1 MMVETTNGAATL
13 GTRVAGNGTSLL
25 LRGVKKAFADVKAVD
40 GVDLEVARGEC
51 FGLLGPNGAG
61 KTTTIEI
68 CEGLTTPDAGTV
80 ELLGLKWGANANELR
95 QRIGIQLQET
105 QFPEKL
111 TVEETLR
118 LFRSF
123 FKRGISVEESI
134 KTAQLEEK
142 RGARVGG
149 LSGGQKQRLAM
160 ATALVGDPELL
171 FLDEPTTGLD
181 PQARRHLWDLV
192 DDLKHAGRTIIL
204 TTHYM
209 DEAERLCD
217 RVAIMDHGNV
227 IALGTPNELIA
238 SIGGEDIV
246 EFAVV
251 ESIDSPV
258 PKGEGPA
265 TSGGVIGSPVPKG
278 EGSPP
283 HGPGPVRGDPGP
295 GAPSSVGGSPVP
307 TVSSPHGRVDAGMLL
322 GIPGVKS
329 HRVDAGLHQL
339 AVSETHTVVPRIFT
353 ALTEHGLHLS
363 EFRTH
368 SATLEDVFVRLTGR
382 NLRDE

>member
-1 MMVETTNGAATL
+1 MNDATKLAAK
-13 GTRVAGNGTSLL
+13 GRPAAGRKAPPLL
-25 LRGVKKAFADVKAVD
+25 IRGLRKAFADVQAVD
-40 GVDLEVARGEC
+40 GLDLEVARGEC

-68 CEGLTTPDAGTV
+68 CEGLTAADEGTV
-80 ELLGLKWGANANELR
+80 ELLGLSWKNGAGQLR

-111 TVEETLR
+111 TVEETLS

-123 FKRGISVEESI
+123 YHHGISVDESI
-134 KTAQLEEK
+134 RTAQLEEK
-142 RGARVGG
+142 RKSRVGG

-160 ATALVGDPELL
+160 ACALVGDPELL

-192 DDLKHAGRTIIL
+192 DALKQAGRTIIL

-209 DEAERLCD
+209 EEAERLCD
-217 RVAIMDHGNV
+217 RVAIMDHGRV
-227 IALGTPNELIA
+227 IALGTPQQLIA
-238 SIGGEDIV
+238 TVGGEDIV
-246 EFAVV
+246 EFAVSSQAS
-251 ESIDSPV
+251 ESRP
-258 PKGEGPA
+258 GA
-265 TSGGVIGSPVPKG
+265 
-278 EGSPP
+278 
-283 HGPGPVRGDPGP
+283 PGPVLGVLINQPVRGVVDPEKLT
-295 GAPSSVGGSPVP
+295 A
-307 TVSSPHGRVDAGMLL
+307 
-322 GIPGVKS
+322 IPGVQS

-339 AVSETHTVVPRIFT
+339 SVSELHTTVPRIFA
-353 ALTEHGLHLS
+353 ALAAEGLHLS

>member
-1 MMVETTNGAATL
+1 MRDATNGAA
-13 GTRVAGNGTSLL
+13 RSGNAALNKAAPPLL
-25 LRGVKKAFADVKAVD
+25 IRGLRKAFADVQAVD

-68 CEGLTTPDAGTV
+68 CEGLTAPDEGAV
-80 ELLGLKWGANANELR
+80 ELLGLNWNTGANELR

-105 QFPEKL
+105 QFPDKL

-123 FKRGISVEESI
+123 YRRGIPVDESI
-134 KTAQLEEK
+134 RTAQLEEK
-142 RGARVGG
+142 RKSRVGG

-160 ATALVGDPELL
+160 ACALVGDPELL

-192 DDLKHAGRTIIL
+192 DQLKSAGRTIIL

-209 DEAERLCD
+209 EEAERLCD
-217 RVAIMDHGNV
+217 RVAIMDHGRV
-227 IALGTPNELIA
+227 IALGTPQQLIA
-238 SIGGEDIV
+238 TVGGEDIV
-246 EFAVV
+246 EFAVSRN
-251 ESIDSPV
+251 EPGGRD
-258 PKGEGPA
+258 A
-265 TSGGVIGSPVPKG
+265 TG
-278 EGSPP
+278 
-283 HGPGPVRGDPGP
+283 
-295 GAPSSVGGSPVP
+295 
-307 TVSSPHGRVDAGMLL
+307 GMLDPAQL
-322 GIPGVKS
+322 TAIPGVQS
-329 HRVDAGLHQL
+329 HRVDAAVHQL
-339 AVSETHTVVPRIFT
+339 SVSELHTTVPRIFAT
-353 ALTEHGLHLS
+353 LAADGLHMS

>member
-1 MMVETTNGAATL
+1 VTKPNSVQANGP
-13 GTRVAGNGTSLL
+13 SLL
-25 LRGVKKAFADVKAVD
+25 LRGLRKAYADVVAVD
-40 GVDLEVARGEC
+40 SLDLEVARGEC

-68 CEGLTTPDAGTV
+68 CEGLTAPDAGTV
-80 ELLGLKWGANANELR
+80 ELLGLNWNSGANQLR

-105 QFPEKL
+105 QFPDKL

-123 FKRGISVEESI
+123 FRSGIAVDEVI
-134 KTAQLEEK
+134 RLAQLEEK
-142 RGARVGG
+142 RKSRVGG

-160 ATALVGDPELL
+160 ACALVGNPELL

-192 DDLKHAGRTIIL
+192 DDLKKAGRTIIL

-217 RVAIMDHGNV
+217 RVAIMDHGKI
-227 IALGTPNELIA
+227 IALGTPMQLIA
-238 SIGGEDIV
+238 SVGGEHIV
-246 EFAVV
+246 EFA
-251 ESIDSPV
+251 
-258 PKGEGPA
+258 A
-265 TSGGVIGSPVPKG
+265 A
-278 EGSPP
+278 
-283 HGPGPVRGDPGP
+283 R
-295 GAPSSVGGSPVP
+295 
-307 TVSSPHGRVDAGMLL
+307 RVDDSRLIGDEVGEIDVPALL
-322 GIPGVKS
+322 AIPGIQS

-339 AVSETHTVVPRIFT
+339 SVSELHVAVPRIFA
-353 ALTEHGLHLS
+353 ALGSQGLHLN

-368 SATLEDVFVRLTGR
+368 SATLEDVFVGLTGR

>member
-1 MMVETTNGAATL
+1 VSD
-13 GTRVAGNGTSLL
+13 VAKPSRMQGNGPALK
-25 LRGVKKAFADVKAVD
+25 LRGVRKAFADVQAVD
-40 GVDLEVARGEC
+40 GLDLEVAQGEC

-68 CEGLTTPDAGTV
+68 CEGLTASDEGMV
-80 ELLGLKWGANANELR
+80 EVLGLNWRAGADELR
-95 QRIGIQLQET
+95 QRIGVQLQET
-105 QFPEKL
+105 QFPDKL

-123 FKRGISVEESI
+123 FKRGISVDESI
-134 KTAQLEEK
+134 ETAQLEEK
-142 RGARVGG
+142 RRSRVGG

-160 ATALVGDPELL
+160 ACALVGDPELL

-192 DDLKHAGRTIIL
+192 DGLKQAGRTIIL

-209 DEAERLCD
+209 EEAERLCD
-217 RVAIMDHGNV
+217 RVAVMDHGRV
-227 IALGTPNELIA
+227 IALGTPQQLIA
-238 SIGGEDIV
+238 TVGGEDIV
-246 EFAVV
+246 EFAV
-251 ESIDSPV
+251 
-258 PKGEGPA
+258 
-265 TSGGVIGSPVPKG
+265 SGADAGAAHGV
-278 EGSPP
+278 
-283 HGPGPVRGDPGP
+283 
-295 GAPSSVGGSPVP
+295 
-307 TVSSPHGRVDAGMLL
+307 VDASQLTT
-322 GIPGVKS
+322 IPGIHS

-339 AVSETHTVVPRIFT
+339 SVSELHLAVPRIFA
-353 ALTEHGLHLS
+353 ALAEQGLHLS

>member
-1 MMVETTNGAATL
+1 MSDATRQAATGGL
-13 GTRVAGNGTSLL
+13 AASNERPPLL
-25 LRGVKKAFADVKAVD
+25 IRGLRKAFADVQAVD
-40 GVDLEVARGEC
+40 GLDLEVVRGEC

-68 CEGLTTPDAGTV
+68 CEGLTVPDEGTV
-80 ELLGLKWGANANELR
+80 ELLGLNWSSGANELR

-105 QFPEKL
+105 QFPDKL
-111 TVEETLR
+111 TVEETLQ

-123 FKRGISVEESI
+123 YRHGISVEESI
-134 KTAQLEEK
+134 RTAQLEEK
-142 RGARVGG
+142 RKSRVGG

-160 ATALVGDPELL
+160 ACALVGDPELL

-192 DDLKHAGRTIIL
+192 DELKSAGRTIIL

-209 DEAERLCD
+209 EEAERLCD
-217 RVAIMDHGNV
+217 RVAIMDHGHV
-227 IALGTPNELIA
+227 IALGTPQQLIA
-238 SIGGEDIV
+238 TVGGEDIV
-246 EFAVV
+246 EFAVTRT
-251 ESIDSPV
+251 EP
-258 PKGEGPA
+258 
-265 TSGGVIGSPVPKG
+265 GSH
-278 EGSPP
+278 E
-283 HGPGPVRGDPGP
+283 PVRG
-295 GAPSSVGGSPVP
+295 V
-307 TVSSPHGRVDAGMLL
+307 VDREQLTS
-322 GIPGVKS
+322 ISGVQS

-339 AVSETHTVVPRIFT
+339 SVSELHTTVPRIFA
-353 ALTEHGLHLS
+353 ALAAEGLHLS